1 MAAARRLKRVVAS
14 QPGFINLK
22 STAGSEESL
31 SSRRKRVN
39 KNKKKNWNKHSDV
52 NDVEEFLEDVR
63 HQERTT
69 GGLLSEKPDDT
80 LFFVDVGQPKKP
92 EQKEEAVE
100 GKKRKGKTSRPL
112 RIDLILQH
120 DSLVPPPKDVLA
132 HQQPNAKKLRRIA
145 QKAEFLAAK
154 GVVPRRQK
162 QLASRRLVERKAKKS
177 VTEANNNPDRE
188 YYDMWG
194 QESESSVCMCDDVMV
209 CVCVCVSSDDPILAL
224 PVFPLWECEDQHGAQ
239 ETICDRDDIAKDS
252 GDPWYL
258 QQTGKKLVKRPE
270 KLNEKPSVLPA
281 VEVIAP
287 GGSYNPDFLSHQAL
301 LQEAHQVEVKKK
313 KEEDRIER
321 QTTVNKEDTATEE
334 TIMREQVE
342 GLVEEENEE
351 EASPNEGEDG
361 GEEEEEGQ
369 EEDVA
374 VGAIA
379 LAEKKTERQ
388 RKREKADKIKEQQ
401 RLADRQRVDRRQQLF
416 QLRSI
421 KSSIKQQQQRTEER
435 QKLRKAKQ
443 EAQKSQPRRLGRLKF
458 QPQDLEVQLS
468 DELAGSLRRLKPEG
482 SVLKDRF
489 KSLQKR
495 NLIEPRERAKF
506 KRRHKVKYV
515 EKRAFREI
523 T

>member
-14 QPGFINLK
+14 QPGFLNLK
-22 STAGSEESL
+22 STSDSTESL
-31 SSRRKRVN
+31 SGRRKRVN
-39 KNKKKNWNKHSDV
+39 KNKKKNWNKYSDI
-52 NDVEEFLEDVR
+52 NDVDEFLEDVR

-69 GGLLSEKPDDT
+69 GGLLSEKPDDS
-80 LFFVDVGQPKKP
+80 LFFLDVGQPKKA
-92 EQKEEAVE
+92 EQKEAEPVE
-100 GKKRKGKTSRPL
+100 GKKRKGKASRPL

-132 HQQPNAKKLRRIA
+132 FQQPNAKKLRRIA
-145 QKAEFLAAK
+145 QKAEQLAAK

-162 QLASRRLVERKAKKS
+162 QLLNRRPVERTAKRA

-188 YYDMWG
+188 YYDIWG
-194 QESESSVCMCDDVMV
+194 QK
-209 CVCVCVSSDDPILAL
+209 
-224 PVFPLWECEDQHGAQ
+224 
-239 ETICDRDDIAKDS
+239 AKDTA
-252 GDPWYL
+252 DPWYL

-287 GGSYNPDFLSHQAL
+287 GGSYNPDFFSHQAL
-301 LQEAHQVEVKKK
+301 LQEAHEVEVKKK
-313 KEEDRIER
+313 KEEDKVER
-321 QTTVNKEDTATEE
+321 QLAVNREDTATEE
-334 TIMREQVE
+334 TILREQVE

-351 EASPNEGEDG
+351 AAAPN
-361 GEEEEEGQ
+361 EEEEG
-369 EEDVA
+369 DVA
-374 VGAIA
+374 VGAIT
-379 LAEKKTERQ
+379 LSDKKTERQ

-401 RLADRQRVDRRQQLF
+401 RLSERRQTDQRQQLF

-421 KSSIKQQQQRTEER
+421 KASIKQQDQRTKDR
-435 QKLRKAKQ
+435 QIKRKAKQ
-443 EAQKSQPRRLGRLKF
+443 EAQKAQPRRLGKLKF
-458 QPQDLEVQLS
+458 KPQDLEVQLS
-468 DELAGSLRRLKPEG
+468 DELAGSLRQLKPEG

-506 KRRHKVKYV
+506 KRRHKLKYV

>member
-14 QPGFINLK
+14 QPGFLKLK
-22 STAGSEESL
+22 STSGSADSV

-39 KNKKKNWNKHSDV
+39 KNKKKSWNKHSDI
-52 NDVEEFLEDVR
+52 NDVEDFLEDVR

-69 GGLLSEKPDDT
+69 GGLLSEKPDDS
-80 LFFVDVGQPKKP
+80 LFFLDVGQPKKP

-120 DSLVPPPKDVLA
+120 DSLIPPPKDVLA
-132 HQQPNAKKLRRIA
+132 YQQPNAKKLRRIA
-145 QKAEFLAAK
+145 QKAEQLAAK
-154 GVVPRRQK
+154 GVVPQRRK
-162 QLASRRLVERKAKKS
+162 QLPSRRPADRKAKKS

-188 YYDMWG
+188 YYDIWG
-194 QESESSVCMCDDVMV
+194 QECES
-209 CVCVCVSSDDPILAL
+209 
-224 PVFPLWECEDQHGAQ
+224 
-239 ETICDRDDIAKDS
+239 KDS
-252 GDPWYL
+252 ADPWYL
-258 QQTGKKLVKRPE
+258 QQTGKKLVNRPE

-287 GGSYNPDFLSHQAL
+287 GGSYNPDFFSHQAL
-301 LQEAHQVEVKKK
+301 LREAHEVEVKKQ
-313 KEEDRIER
+313 KEEDKIER
-321 QTTVNKEDTATEE
+321 QVMVNKADTATEE
-334 TIMREQVE
+334 TILREQVE

-351 EASPNEGEDG
+351 EMAPNEE
-361 GEEEEEGQ
+361 

-374 VGAIA
+374 VGGIA

-388 RKREKADKIKEQQ
+388 RKKEKADKIKEQQ
-401 RLADRQRVDRRQQLF
+401 RLADRQRIDQHQQLF

-421 KSSIKQQQQRTEER
+421 KASIKQQEQGTKDK
-435 QKLRKAKQ
+435 QKVRKAKQ
-443 EAQKSQPRRLGRLKF
+443 EAQKSQPRRLGKLKF

>member
-14 QPGFINLK
+14 QPGFLTLNA
-22 STAGSEESL
+22 STNPEDL
-31 SSRRKRVN
+31 VSSRRKRVN
-39 KNKKKNWNKHSDV
+39 KNKKKSWHKHSDI

-69 GGLLSEKPDDT
+69 GGLLSEKPDDS
-80 LFFVDVGQPKKP
+80 LFFVDIGQPKTA
-92 EQKEEAVE
+92 EQKVDAEPLEE
-100 GKKRKGKTSRPL
+100 KKRKRKASRPL

-132 HQQPNAKKLRRIA
+132 FQQPNAKKLRRIA
-145 QKAEFLAAK
+145 QKAEQLAAK

-162 QLASRRLVERKAKKS
+162 QLLNRRPLERTAKRA

-188 YYDMWG
+188 YYDIWG
-194 QESESSVCMCDDVMV
+194 QE
-209 CVCVCVSSDDPILAL
+209 
-224 PVFPLWECEDQHGAQ
+224 
-239 ETICDRDDIAKDS
+239 TKDTA
-252 GDPWYL
+252 DPWYL

-287 GGSYNPDFLSHQAL
+287 GGSYNPDFFSHQAL
-301 LQEAHQVEVKKK
+301 LQEAHNIEVVKK
-313 KEEDRIER
+313 KEEDKVER
-321 QTTVNKEDTATEE
+321 QLAVNREDTATEE
-334 TIMREQVE
+334 SILREQVE
-342 GLVEEENEE
+342 GLVEEETEEAAAPNEE
-351 EASPNEGEDG
+351 EEADG
-361 GEEEEEGQ
+361 
-369 EEDVA
+369 A
-374 VGAIA
+374 VGAIT
-379 LAEKKTERQ
+379 LSEKKTERQ

-401 RLADRQRVDRRQQLF
+401 RLSDRQQTNQRQQLF

-421 KSSIKQQQQRTEER
+421 KASIKKQDQKTKDR
-435 QKLRKAKQ
+435 QTKRKAKQ
-443 EAQKSQPRRLGRLKF
+443 EAQKAQPRRLGKLKF
-458 QPQDLEVQLS
+458 QAQDLEVKLS
-468 DELAGSLRRLKPEG
+468 DELASTLRQLKPEG

-506 KRRHKVKYV
+506 KRRHKLKYV

>member
-22 STAGSEESL
+22 STSDAADSI

-39 KNKKKNWNKHSDV
+39 KNKKKNWHKHSDI

-63 HQERTT
+63 LQERTT
-69 GGLLSEKPDDT
+69 GGLLSEKPDDN
-80 LFFVDVGQPKKP
+80 LFFLDLGQPKKA
-92 EQKEEAVE
+92 EQKEPVE
-100 GKKRKGKTSRPL
+100 EKKRRKKVSRPL

-145 QKAEFLAAK
+145 QKAEQLAAK

-162 QLASRRLVERKAKKS
+162 QLLRRQAVVRTAKKA

-188 YYDMWG
+188 YYDIWG
-194 QESESSVCMCDDVMV
+194 QETKS
-209 CVCVCVSSDDPILAL
+209 P
-224 PVFPLWECEDQHGAQ
+224 
-239 ETICDRDDIAKDS
+239 
-252 GDPWYL
+252 GDPWFL
-258 QQTGKKLVKRPE
+258 QQTGKKRVKRPE

-287 GGSYNPDFLSHQAL
+287 GGSYNPDFFSHQAL
-301 LQEAHQVEVKKK
+301 LEKAHEVEVKKQ
-313 KEEDRIER
+313 KEEEKIEK
-321 QTTVNKEDTATEE
+321 QLAVNKEDTATEE
-334 TIMREQVE
+334 TTFREQVE
-342 GLVEEENEE
+342 GLVEEDEEEEDAETVPNEE
-351 EASPNEGEDG
+351 E
-361 GEEEEEGQ
+361 
-369 EEDVA
+369 EDVT
-374 VGAIA
+374 VGAITQ
-379 LAEKKTERQ
+379 AEKKTEKQ
-388 RKREKADKIKEQQ
+388 RKREKAYKIKEQQ
-401 RLADRQRVDRRQQLF
+401 RLADRRQTGRQQQLF

-421 KSSIKQQQQRTEER
+421 KASIKQDEEKTETK

-443 EAQKSQPRRLGRLKF
+443 EAQKAQPRRLGKLKF
-458 QPQDLEVQLS
+458 QPQDMEVQLS
-468 DELAGSLRRLKPEG
+468 DELAGSLRQLKPEG

-506 KRRHKVKYV
+506 KRRLKVKYV